1 MPIGGEGEG
10 LSCSGL
16 EKREILV
23 KSGRARVLIGGCSEW
38 RCLEMVVWSSG
49 QPTMDISV
57 TGGVLSSSGYSS
69 IFFFFCFGKIGKCLN
84 CDAAIVLMLLH

>member
-10 LSCSGL
+10 LSDSGL
-16 EKREILV
+16 EKTEILV

-38 RCLEMVVWSSG
+38 RCLERGVWSSG

-69 IFFFFCFGKIGKCLN
+69 IFFFFFWIWENWKMFEL
-84 CDAAIVLMLLH
+84 

>member
-38 RCLEMVVWSSG
+38 RCLEMVLWSSG
-49 QPTMDISV
+49 QTTMDISV
-57 TGGVLSSSGYSS
+57 IGGVLSSSGYSS
-69 IFFFFCFGKIGKCLN
+69 IFLDLGKLEN
-84 CDAAIVLMLLH
+84 V